1 MAAVDVPGLECTW
14 SIQVRHDPSEQAPQ
28 AESLVQASAPWLSV
42 LERAGYRAFNVYPSH
57 YEPPLAEPAGE
68 AVSRLR
74 ALRVTSGI
82 ARDTAPGTAARVEV
96 TVSVH
101 DRDGELRSA

>member
-1 MAAVDVPGLECTW
+1 MAAVDAPGLECTW
-14 SIQVRHDPSEQAPQ
+14 SIQVRRDP
-28 AESLVQASAPWLSV
+28 AESPPEAASLVEASAPWLRV

-82 ARDTAPGTAARVEV
+82 AREPAAGAGARVDV
-96 TVSVH
+96 TVSVQ
-101 DRDGELRSA
+101 DRSEQLRPA